1 MKMHPLTLAFED
13 PEVEASFDA
22 AHRERGARRVRGII
36 LVFCG
41 ALLLSIGFDVSA
53 VPHLWHFS
61 LIFKL
66 GLAIPGLLI
75 VAALSRK
82 PFFVR
87 HFNGAVLIGSVIL
100 GAAVLRLPA
109 AEGWALAGFTWV
121 LQSLVLYGAYQLEH
135 AERRAWLANRKS
147 ERLLLNILPEPVAH
161 RLRDRPGT
169 IAEHFEEV
177 TVLFADI
184 VGFTTLASKV
194 SPESLVS
201 GLDEVFSAFDDLAD
215 QGEIEV
221 KGKGTMR
228 VWELTGRQAR
238 AA

>member
-1 MKMHPLTLAFED
+1 MKMHPLTLTFED

-100 GAAVLRLPA
+100 GAAVLFPMYLVAPEEMSRSFLWGWLVAAVATTLCTGLRLP
-109 AEGWALAGFTWV
+109 
-121 LQSLVLYGAYQLEH
+121 
-135 AERRAWLANRKS
+135 
-147 ERLLLNILPEPVAH
+147 
-161 RLRDRPGT
+161 
-169 IAEHFEEV
+169 
-177 TVLFADI
+177 
-184 VGFTTLASKV
+184 
-194 SPESLVS
+194 
-201 GLDEVFSAFDDLAD
+201 
-215 QGEIEV
+215 
-221 KGKGTMR
+221 
-228 VWELTGRQAR
+228 
-238 AA
+238 